1 MYGSRTV
8 DASAEWMNKLV
19 LVLTMTVT
27 VMLTHVSVII
37 FAIIMVTMSDD
48 LVILKSQKL
57 I

>member
-48 LVILKSQKL
+48 PVILKSQKL